1 MSDSAMLRR
10 SMNLQLNT
18 GNGNESLSQDTNT
31 ILDNAAIRTDSKRTM
46 SDSVVLYHSMD
57 SQLTNRNGDVVEDT
71 IFMKIDACDGN
82 LDVNENLQDTYYIE
96 RKLI

>member
-1 MSDSAMLRR
+1 
-10 SMNLQLNT
+10 
-18 GNGNESLSQDTNT
+18 
-31 ILDNAAIRTDSKRTM
+31 M